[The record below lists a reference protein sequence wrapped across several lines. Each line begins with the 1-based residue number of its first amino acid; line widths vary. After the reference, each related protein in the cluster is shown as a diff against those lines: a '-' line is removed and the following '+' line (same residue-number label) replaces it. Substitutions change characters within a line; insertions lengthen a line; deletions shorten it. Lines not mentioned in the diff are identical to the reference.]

1 MPKKKAPQPD
11 LLTGTYN
18 GKEILKKR
26 RRKVRERKIKMLHD
40 WFGFLSGVEAE

>member
-1 MPKKKAPQPD
+1 MPKRKAPQPD
-11 LLTGTYN
+11 LLTGKYN
-18 GKEILKKR
+18 GKEILKK